1 MRNFV
6 LVFVVLFSIV
16 SNAQSG
22 AESTSVFTKKQ
33 KFDNEGIELYS
44 SNTEL
49 KNYKKLGL
57 GLMLGSSTGLLAVNA
72 EANLDPYEALVVGLG
87 AGSGYGTF
95 LVGWKHNFEAQ
106 YLSPYTKVGY
116 SRWFSASGK
125 DASQSN
131 VLKNVFSEEDLK
143 SGNFGGDFLVGGMGL
158 EYNQLEGDLAGVNFF
173 GEVMLMGEISKTTFI
188 PTGGVG
194 IIYYY

>member
-1 MRNFV
+1 MKN
-6 LVFVVLFSIV
+6 LLVVLTVLIS
-16 SNAQSG
+16 SMAQAQSG
-22 AESTSVFTKKQ
+22 MENTSVFSKKQ
-33 KFDNEGIELYS
+33 KFDNEGVELYA
-44 SNTEL
+44 SNTEM
-49 KNYKKLGL
+49 KSYKKLGL
-57 GLMLGSSTGLLAVNA
+57 GVMLGSATGLLAING

-106 YLSPYTKVGY
+106 YISPYSKVGY

-125 DASQSN
+125 DASDSD
-131 VLKNVFSEEDLK
+131 VLKNVFSDEDLK
-143 SGNFGGDFLVGGMGL
+143 SGNFGGDFIVGGAGI
-158 EYNQLEGDLAGVNFF
+158 EYNQLEGELSGVNFF
-173 GEVMLMGEISKTTFI
+173 GEVMLMAEISKSTFV